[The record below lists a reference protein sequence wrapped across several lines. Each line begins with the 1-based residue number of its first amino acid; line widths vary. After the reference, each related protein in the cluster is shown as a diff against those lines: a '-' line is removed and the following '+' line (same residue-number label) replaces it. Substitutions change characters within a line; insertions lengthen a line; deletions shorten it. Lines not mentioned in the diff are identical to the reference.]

1 MTIKRKYL
9 PTNSNCDTI
18 DIKWPNRQTVLIYL
32 IILISGKLCI
42 NKTIAL
48 DLVRPVE
55 FYSLFNFLS
64 FFSFLMFRFIV

>member
-1 MTIKRKYL
+1 MFEYLNDNKMQKYL
-9 PTNSNCDTI
+9 TANYNCDTI

-55 FYSLFNFLS
+55 SKS
-64 FFSFLMFRFIV
+64 HFSFVSRS